1 VTPATATRMC
11 DRLVKKKLIVRQ
23 SEQDDRRQV
32 RLALTKKG
40 LKLVGTVT
48 NRRRRE
54 IEAIL
59 STIAPEEQSV
69 LVQALS
75 QFAAAAGEVPEQD
88 WSTGWT
94 FRCLVATWSEHVGG
108 NEECALLRCAVA
120 GGSRRRPTPRS
131 GSCSYLVGII
141 AGLGAVVF
149 YEALRLATYFFLQ
162 VLAGYRVPLPR
173 ARAVQWRPRTSRDPG
188 PYAHRVRGRTG
199 RSGLGLYRGA

>member
-1 VTPATATRMC
+1 MNKRNSESPDSVVDAVLSASRVLVAVAARSLADIAEEVTLTQYRTLVVLASRGPQNLVGLAEAVGVTPATATRMC

-40 LKLVGTVT
+40 LKLVGAVT

-54 IEAIL
+54 IVAIL

-88 WSTGWT
+88 WSTGWD
-94 FRCLVATWSEHVGG
+94 L
-108 NEECALLRCAVA
+108 
-120 GGSRRRPTPRS
+120 
-131 GSCSYLVGII
+131 
-141 AGLGAVVF
+141 
-149 YEALRLATYFFLQ
+149 
-162 VLAGYRVPLPR
+162 
-173 ARAVQWRPRTSRDPG
+173 
-188 PYAHRVRGRTG
+188 
-199 RSGLGLYRGA
+199 